1 MVKIYEK
8 LMVLLDRQQKRKM
21 MLLVFLMLI
30 GAVLETLGVSMVMPV
45 MNVVLEED
53 AIAKHDYLQVIC
65 RIFGVDNSG
74 DLTMLVM
81 VGLVLVFVTKNIFLF
96 FQQKVQLKF
105 VYTNQFATSRRMMI
119 NFMQRPYEYYLNAD
133 TAVIQRSIT
142 SDVNNMYGLIL
153 ALLQL
158 ISEGIGQWRPVA
170 TNDTSEGR
178 AQNRRVEMIISGR
191 NLQMEAEGVTTYY
204 TTSYTTTQ

>member
-1 MVKIYEK
+1 MIKIYKK
-8 LMVLLDRQQKRKM
+8 LMVLLDRQQKKKM
-21 MLLVFLMLI
+21 VLLVFLMLI
-30 GAVLETLGVSMVMPV
+30 GAILETLGVSMILPV

-53 AIAKHDYLQVIC
+53 AIAKHWYLQVIC
-65 RIFGVDNSG
+65 DIFHVDNSNQ
-74 DLTMLVM
+74 LTILVM
-81 VGLVLVFVTKNIFLF
+81 VGLVLVFVIKNIFLF

-158 ISEGIGQWRPVA
+158 VSE
-170 TNDTSEGR
+170 
-178 AQNRRVEMIISGR
+178 
-191 NLQMEAEGVTTYY
+191 
-204 TTSYTTTQ
+204 

>member
-65 RIFGVDNSG
+65 RIWENWEPETVND
-74 DLTMLVM
+74 DDI
-81 VGLVLVFVTKNIFLF
+81 KRAIR
-96 FQQKVQLKF
+96 Q
-105 VYTNQFATSRRMMI
+105 
-119 NFMQRPYEYYLNAD
+119 YL
-133 TAVIQRSIT
+133 
-142 SDVNNMYGLIL
+142 
-153 ALLQL
+153 
-158 ISEGIGQWRPVA
+158 
-170 TNDTSEGR
+170 
-178 AQNRRVEMIISGR
+178 AQPAQPEI
-191 NLQMEAEGVTTYY
+191 
-204 TTSYTTTQ
+204 